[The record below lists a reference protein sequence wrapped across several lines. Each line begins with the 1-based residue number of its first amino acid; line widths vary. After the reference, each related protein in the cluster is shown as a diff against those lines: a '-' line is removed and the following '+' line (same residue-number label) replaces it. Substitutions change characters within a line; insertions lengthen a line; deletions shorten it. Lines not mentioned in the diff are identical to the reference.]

1 MQLEG
6 RHADRTPGPGN
17 GRGPGG
23 PRDEL
28 GREAVRAWFSRAIRS
43 YSCLRTFI
51 FSEVTVTCESEH
63 GRLQSRANMEGAHT
77 WNVNIV
83 CVGRALCVL
92 YAGSAFMIE
101 YILPSRILFSRSIAR
116 LRSASI
122 WRGRSAVGLSESRS
136 WQASG
141 AEGGGGGRREAARRG
156 HGHLHALRI
165 VLHVRVGERWPHVNR
180 GLHRLE
186 LHQVDGLLTLREKRG
201 EQGQGKGG

>member
-1 MQLEG
+1 M
-6 RHADRTPGPGN
+6 
-17 GRGPGG
+17 
-23 PRDEL
+23 
-28 GREAVRAWFSRAIRS
+28 
-43 YSCLRTFI
+43 
-51 FSEVTVTCESEH
+51 
-63 GRLQSRANMEGAHT
+63 
-77 WNVNIV
+77 NVNIV

-165 VLHVRVGERWPHVNR
+165 VLHVRVLLGRAHVYSRFHFAQFVDVRQLPSLQLAERGGLVADFHMLSRRRQRVGAELLRAARGHLRPRVHGGFSHHAPLCSRTKPPHRVTTETKVC
-180 GLHRLE
+180 G
-186 LHQVDGLLTLREKRG
+186 V
-201 EQGQGKGG
+201 